1 MCVPQVRANVIKA
14 VLSYLTAFY
23 GADATK
29 DADYEAAVNL
39 LREQRRLPY
48 DGGLLNGKYK
58 VYLACFDRMDF
69 IHKAGAKLSVW
80 SKGIRGLVVHW

>member
-80 SKGIRGLVVHW
+80 SKGIRGLVVH

>member
-1 MCVPQVRANVIKA
+1 M
-14 VLSYLTAFY
+14 TAFY
-23 GADATK
+23 GTDAAQ

-69 IHKAGAKLSVW
+69 IHKAGAKICMEQRYSRI
-80 SKGIRGLVVHW
+80 GCALVNYYE